1 MKINKKLTP
10 EEMAKQADE
19 LFVVKMKEGKYQ
31 DLLETMDT
39 LGHYTLRNQILIL
52 SQRPDAKK
60 VNTMQSWNYKKRHI
74 RPGEKSLKILA
85 PTFAKQVSMNADG
98 SVTEKTLDKVTGY
111 EVRYVFEES
120 QTDGEPVQDIL
131 DADVAVNKYDLM
143 IEALKGTIKGF
154 EFGTSAELDDGTEAQ
169 LDTESKTIMLR
180 EGLPQDKA
188 LKTLVNQIA
197 AANVL
202 MRCRQ
207 HFHGLNDYDMKN
219 IMTVEISGASYA
231 VGKRLG
237 LEMPVVLPD
246 FTDMGDEN
254 IAKFAENVGVI
265 RSVSQKM
272 IAAVENAIF
281 RQLQTEKE
289 TQAQEKA
296 ASATTLAKPEIQEVK
311 HIEHKVRKSQDSQM
325 KKAEV
330 IM

>member
-1 MKINKKLTP
+1 MEKNKKLTS

-19 LFVVKMKEGKYQ
+19 QFVAEMKEGKYK
-31 DLLETMDT
+31 DLMETMDT
-39 LGHYTLRNQILIL
+39 LGHYTLRNQMLIL

-60 VNTMQSWNYKKRHI
+60 VNSMQGWNYQKRHI

-85 PTFAKQVSMNADG
+85 PTFAKQVAINADG

-120 QTDGEPVQDIL
+120 QTEGEPVQDIL
-131 DADVAVNKYDLM
+131 NVDITVNKYDLVT
-143 IEALKGTIKGF
+143 EALKGTIKGF
-154 EFGTSAELDDGTEAQ
+154 EFGTSAELDEGAEGQ
-169 LDTESKTIMLR
+169 LDTESKSIMLR
-180 EGLPQDKA
+180 EGLSQDKI

-202 MRCRQ
+202 MRSRQ
-207 HFHGLNDYDMKN
+207 HFHGLNAYDMKN
-219 IMTVEISGASYA
+219 ITAVEISGASYV

-237 LEMPVVLPD
+237 LKMPVILPD
-246 FTDMGDEN
+246 FTDMDDEN
-254 IAKFAENVGVI
+254 IAKFAENIGVI

-272 IAAVENAIF
+272 IAAVENAVF
-281 RQLQTEKE
+281 QQLQTDKE
-289 TQAQEKA
+289 IQAQKDA
-296 ASATTLAKPEIQEVK
+296 ASAPIPAEPEIQDVK
-311 HIEHKVRKSQDSQM
+311 LVEHKLRKARDSQM